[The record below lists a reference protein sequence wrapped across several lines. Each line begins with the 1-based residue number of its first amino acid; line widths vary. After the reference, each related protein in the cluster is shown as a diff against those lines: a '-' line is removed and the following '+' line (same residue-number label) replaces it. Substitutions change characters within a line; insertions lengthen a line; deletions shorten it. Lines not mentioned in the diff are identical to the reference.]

1 MTDIPK
7 SIPNCDEWSRNF
19 PEEWKGAYWRLHVRR
34 PEFLYECPI
43 CHRSF
48 GVSNYNQLHCDHIRP
63 YSSFI
68 KGVDQHGPTSWD
80 NLQLLCGECNRNKYN
95 NTQ

>member
-7 SIPNCDEWSRNF
+7 SIPNCDEWPRNF

-43 CHRSF
+43 CHGSF
-48 GVSNYNQLHCDHIRP
+48 GISNYNQLQCDYIRP

-68 KGVDQHGPTSWD
+68 KGVDTRFVEIAGTYFGSIKKP
-80 NLQLLCGECNRNKYN
+80 
-95 NTQ
+95 